1 MGKQHSSE
9 SESPAIVRGF
19 DAELAAE
26 MLLVRMNAAE
36 QQPDDQTVA
45 GLTHIFCRLRNGP
58 DSMEEAAAQLEQL
71 LTHAAPPRLEY

>member
-1 MGKQHSSE
+1 
-9 SESPAIVRGF
+9 
-19 DAELAAE
+19 
-26 MLLVRMNAAE
+26 MLLLNMNAAE

-45 GLTHIFCRLRNGP
+45 GLTHTFCRLRNGP